1 MSLRPKIACGVLA
14 LFTLAPLAG
23 LAAQTAP
30 EIPGPRPAT
39 GAPLYVRV
47 APYAA
52 WTLIV
57 GGALLLVL
65 SASRMIRRS
74 PGALE
79 APSGVPTPD
88 DDADLY
94 APAARATP
102 ADEDS
107 DDAPAPEI
115 AAETASSPAVRIH
128 DDAAR
133 LARNPRSATSAP
145 AGAAGENRARFTEQ
159 FEQERWN
166 LPGFLSALAP
176 VRRRLHA
183 TEFDPAAQFERAQ
196 DAGDGLFNFR
206 YYRYHDA
213 PGFPE
218 NASDLESFSKSFLN
232 AALDAVGRGEATL
245 YLRNRSGQYRACLR
259 RLGGVYISGAALDES
274 ELSPQIIRRF
284 EEGKYL
290 ALEDG
295 RTLYFPVPSRYGALG
310 AMRLTSSEPLL
321 NPELI
326 ARVWFEIRK
335 YGETLLQACIF
346 EQATSDPASA
356 AGNGF
361 LFQRDLK
368 LEFSLRREWRDRR
381 ALWIVRFTGRSRLE
395 RADQYGYA
403 LRSELAPP
411 CRLYRIAADAFAGLG
426 PELPES
432 ELDRRFA
439 AALARIR
446 EREAVDIAIGC
457 AILEEDVS
465 SSSDWFRRAG
475 LALEQ
480 AEAEGAN
487 SYRIYESAL
496 KGPVFADHGSLT
508 R

>member
-1 MSLRPKIACGVLA
+1 MSLRPSIVSGVLA
-14 LFTLAPLAG
+14 LFSLAPLAG
-23 LAAQTAP
+23 LASQNQP
-30 EIPGPRPAT
+30 EIPRPQSRAS
-39 GAPLYVRV
+39 APLYVRV

-57 GGALLLVL
+57 GGALLLAL
-65 SASRMIRRS
+65 SASRMIRRRPDARQGDS
-74 PGALE
+74 GLATDDDYADEGAQPEPYPGLDADPTDEASGAPGA
-79 APSGVPTPD
+79 AQPQ
-88 DDADLY
+88 
-94 APAARATP
+94 
-102 ADEDS
+102 
-107 DDAPAPEI
+107 
-115 AAETASSPAVRIH
+115 AVRIH
-128 DDAAR
+128 GDAAG
-133 LARNPRSATSAP
+133 LIRNPPPVSAP
-145 AGAAGENRARFTEQ
+145 NNAAQYVSEY
-159 FEQERWN
+159 EQERWN

-176 VRRRLHA
+176 IRRRLNA
-183 TEFDPAAQFERAQ
+183 AEFDPAAQFERAL
-196 DAGDGLFNFR
+196 DASDGLFNFR

-213 PGFPE
+213 PGFPD
-218 NASDLESFSKSFLN
+218 NAADLESFSKSFLN
-232 AALDAVGRGEATL
+232 ATLDAAGRGEATL
-245 YLRNRSGQYRACLR
+245 YLRTRSGRYRACLR
-259 RLGGVYISGAALDES
+259 RLGGVYISGAALQES
-274 ELSPQIIRRF
+274 ELSPHIIRRF

-295 RTLYFPVPSRYGALG
+295 CTLYFPVPSRYGALG
-310 AMRLTSSEPLL
+310 AMRLTASEPLL

-356 AGNGF
+356 TGNGF

-368 LEFSLRREWRDRR
+368 LEFSMRREWRDRR

-426 PELPES
+426 PEIPES

-487 SYRIYESAL
+487 SYRIYESAQ
-496 KGPVFADHGSLT
+496 KTPVFAEHGSLT
-508 R
+508 

>member
-1 MSLRPKIACGVLA
+1 MSLRPSIASGVLA
-14 LFTLAPLAG
+14 LFSLAPLAG
-23 LAAQTAP
+23 LAAQSAP
-30 EIPGPRPAT
+30 EIPGPRPTAT
-39 GAPLYVRV
+39 APLYVRA

-74 PGALE
+74 PAALD
-79 APSGVPTPD
+79 PNS
-88 DDADLY
+88 
-94 APAARATP
+94 ATP
-102 ADEDS
+102 APDEDAALDS
-107 DDAPAPEI
+107 RVNRDAQLATAPDDGPDHQAMPDAAPA
-115 AAETASSPAVRIH
+115 SRAVRIH
-128 DDAAR
+128 TDPAR
-133 LARNPRSATSAP
+133 LERHSPSAP
-145 AGAAGENRARFTEQ
+145 AAAGGARLTEQ

-183 TEFDPAAQFERAQ
+183 DEFDPAAQLERSM
-196 DAGDGLFNFR
+196 DSGDGLFNFR
-206 YYRYHDA
+206 YYRYHDT
-213 PGFPE
+213 PGFPD

-232 AALDAVGRGEATL
+232 ATLDAAGRGEATL
-245 YLRNRSGQYRACLR
+245 YLRNRSGRYRACLR
-259 RLGGVYISGAALDES
+259 RLGGVYISGAALEES
-274 ELSPQIIRRF
+274 ELSPHIIRRF

-310 AMRLTSSEPLL
+310 AIRLTSSEPLL

-356 AGNGF
+356 TGNGF

-368 LEFSLRREWRDRR
+368 LEYSLRREWRDRR

-426 PELPES
+426 PEIPES
-432 ELDRRFA
+432 ELDRRFT

-496 KGPVFADHGSLT
+496 KAPVFADHGSLT
-508 R
+508 

>member
-1 MSLRPKIACGVLA
+1 MSLRHNIATGVFV
-14 LFTLAPLAG
+14 LFCLAPLAG

-39 GAPLYVRV
+39 NAPLYVRA

-74 PGALE
+74 PGALNAGAGIPEPDGEDGYHERE
-79 APSGVPTPD
+79 AQLAQAD
-88 DDADLY
+88 DDARG
-94 APAARATP
+94 APVEERAAAATSP
-102 ADEDS
+102 A
-107 DDAPAPEI
+107 
-115 AAETASSPAVRIH
+115 AVRIH
-128 DDAAR
+128 DDPAQ
-133 LARNPRSATSAP
+133 LARNPRVIPPTPATARVDDGARY
-145 AGAAGENRARFTEQ
+145 AGQ
-159 FEQERWN
+159 FAQERWN
-166 LPGFLSALAP
+166 MPGFLSALAP
-176 VRRRLHA
+176 VRRRLPA
-183 TEFDPAAQFERAQ
+183 DEFDPAAQFERSMH
-196 DAGDGLFNFR
+196 AGDGLFDFR

-213 PGFPE
+213 PGFPD

-232 AALDAVGRGEATL
+232 ATLDAAGRGEATL
-245 YLRNRSGQYRACLR
+245 YLRNRAGQYRACLR
-259 RLGGVYISGAALDES
+259 RLGGVYISGAALEES
-274 ELSPQIIRRF
+274 ELSPSVIRRF

-310 AMRLTSSEPLL
+310 AMRLTASEALL

-356 AGNGF
+356 TGNGF

-381 ALWIVRFTGRSRLE
+381 ALWIVRFTGQSRLE

-432 ELDRRFA
+432 DLDRRFA

-457 AILEEDVS
+457 AILEDDVS

-480 AEAEGAN
+480 AEAEGVN

-496 KGPVFADHGSLT
+496 KTPVFADHGSLT